1 MTYFSHGLGKIFPL
15 NYHCKGHNRSNIS
28 YLFQGVG
35 DVFRFVSYLL
45 EMKDHNFHTFTIKA
59 IKAIYHF
66 IHCIKKDKDNNWILW
81 SSFWKL
87 FPQNF

>member
-1 MTYFSHGLGKIFPL
+1 MAYFSHGLGKIFPL
-15 NYHCKGHNRSNIS
+15 NYHCKGHNRSIIS

-66 IHCIKKDKDNNWILW
+66 IPLY
-81 SSFWKL
+81 
-87 FPQNF
+87 QERQR

>member
-1 MTYFSHGLGKIFPL
+1 MHTFLMVLAKIFPL

-59 IKAIYHF
+59 IKAIYH
-66 IHCIKKDKDNNWILW
+66 CIPLY
-81 SSFWKL
+81 
-87 FPQNF
+87 QERQG